1 MDMSNMTRQE
11 IEALLRQLAEFDR
24 EELELI
30 MQERQ
35 EAERMKQ
42 LH

>member
-1 MDMSNMTRQE
+1 MSKMIRQE
-11 IEALLRQLAEFDR
+11 IEALLRLLAEVER

-30 MQERQ
+30 MQLRQ
-35 EAERMKQ
+35 EATWMGQ